1 MFFAVRRMN
10 VLLSMNYLWILDEDQ
25 SKMKVE
31 DVSSIVVQVVTVHE
45 EMKQNMVVVVDV
57 VVVVLQLLLFLIVY
71 IKQIN

>member
-1 MFFAVRRMN
+1 MN

-31 DVSSIVVQVVTVHE
+31 DVSSIVVQVVRVHE
-45 EMKQNMVVVVDV
+45 EMKQNMVVVVD